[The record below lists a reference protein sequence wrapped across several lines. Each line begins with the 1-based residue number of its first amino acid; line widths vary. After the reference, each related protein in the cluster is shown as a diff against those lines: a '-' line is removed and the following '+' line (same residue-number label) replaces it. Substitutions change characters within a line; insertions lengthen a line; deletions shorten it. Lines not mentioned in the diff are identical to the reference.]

1 MTYSVECIKCKLPF
15 TKRSMKS
22 KQKVCHDCLYDN
34 AYGKLQNI
42 RVMSSNDELTKQEL
56 VAKLDIMDEKMEALT
71 ETIDT
76 LVKES
81 VEKLVDEASL
91 EYSDE
96 FTTLKASI
104 VSMQREHE
112 EKMKTL
118 LSTVNTRMVA
128 FEKRLE
134 ERIVILMRKVRELR
148 TQAKK
153 RKWRITKG
161 GAKNA
166 LDKRLF
172 EVDI

>member
-22 KQKVCHDCLYDN
+22 KQKICHDCLYEN
-34 AYGKLQNI
+34 SYGKLQNI

-56 VAKLDIMDEKMEALT
+56 VAKLDIMDEKMDT
-71 ETIDT
+71 ITQTIDA
-76 LVKES
+76 LVKEA
-81 VEKLVDEASL
+81 VEKLVNEASL

-96 FTTLKASI
+96 FTILKASI
-104 VSMQREHE
+104 VSMQKEHE

-128 FEKRLE
+128 FEKRF
-134 ERIVILMRKVRELR
+134 VILMRKVRELR
-148 TQAKK
+148 NQAKK

-161 GAKNA
+161 GVKNA